1 MRRQPWRTVALTPR
15 LRSGLAGA
23 VLALVATAACNQK
36 AAEEVV
42 SETVVPVTTAPVVAG
57 AIRGRVHATGLVSPA
72 PGGELVV
79 IAPEAARIVD
89 IPRAEGD
96 RVRKGDVLVRF
107 EIPSSAAE
115 AQKQAAEV
123 ARAQAAPIEVT
134 AKLLEIPSKMPPDDL
149 YDYAYVMR
157 YEVTDGPMKGQSIF
171 VAHYKPRQ
179 ARSAIKDQ
187 MKKVVSGKVRTF
199 HQGDVHKLQLT
210 PDLKSVWKG
219 ALVDE
224 FAATDRKSVRYF
236 ALVAD
241 PA

>member
-1 MRRQPWRTVALTPR
+1 MNSDLPR
-15 LRSGLAGA
+15 LPAARARASRRLPLLVPA
-23 VLALVATAACNQK
+23 VLIAARALLGSTIA
-36 AAEEVV
+36 AAE
-42 SETVVPVTTAPVVAG
+42 PAAAPA
-57 AIRGRVHATGLVSPA
+57 
-72 PGGELVV
+72 
-79 IAPEAARIVD
+79 
-89 IPRAEGD
+89 
-96 RVRKGDVLVRF
+96 
-107 EIPSSAAE
+107 
-115 AQKQAAEV
+115 
-123 ARAQAAPIEVT
+123 AAPITVT
-134 AKLLEIPSKMPPDDL
+134 AKLVEIPSKFPSDEL

-157 YEVTDGPMKGQSIF
+157 YEVMDGPMKGQSIF

-179 ARSAIKDQ
+179 ARSAIKDK
-187 MKKVVSGKVRTF
+187 MKTVVSGKVRTF